1 MLPAQL
7 KPGHFAGYPEKA
19 RQVAVNNLELL
30 RRLPLSYVPLLL
42 REVIAYDWKFPAERQ
57 ELDAQFVYLGA
68 LPQESLGRA
77 MASFEA
83 ITLSPN
89 LERFDWIKGPGVFS
103 EQLSAHLWA
112 THQIN
117 SFRTAA
123 IEFMNAF
130 HAAAPQSPPPMP
142 RLTIVAIGQGVVE
155 NSYPLFRKLRRHGL
169 YCAQVDSTDGWRTLL
184 DRVTARAVAHPVP
197 FAHWYIDGGS
207 PQIISSANLTPLSY
221 GALAPVRAAVVA
233 KMRGMRKSGRGT
245 EELRTALSQMR
256 PEEAGLTGETDD
268 DHVLNHFKM
277 SVVAESSGAQFFST
291 TFVQWAAREVLR
303 RAQPL
308 TLLARFA
315 PRQTERSMNEL
326 LAGTQKAPVLD
337 PEGSLIDADMAAYYT
352 WLNQQRLSGAS
363 QSSFLVWFEDHK
375 EALVVSP
382 SLPPGGESNT
392 RVKISELLDWARW
405 PDSVRAAHH

>member
-7 KPGHFAGYPEKA
+7 RPGHFAAYPEKA
-19 RQVAVNNLELL
+19 RQLAVNNLELL

-57 ELDAQFVYLGA
+57 ELDAQFVYFGA
-68 LPQESLGRA
+68 LSQEELRHA

-83 ITLSPN
+83 ITLSSD
-89 LERFDWIKGPGVFS
+89 LERFNWVKDPSLFS
-103 EQLSAHLWA
+103 AQLSAHLWS

-123 IEFMNAF
+123 TEFMNAF
-130 HAAAPQSPPPMP
+130 HSAAPQSPPPMP
-142 RLTIVAIGQGVVE
+142 RLIIIAIGQGVAE
-155 NSYPLFRKLRRHGL
+155 IQYPPFRKLRRHGL
-169 YCAQVDSTDGWRTLL
+169 YFTQVEAANGWRTLL
-184 DRVTARAVAHPVP
+184 DRVAARAAARPIP

-207 PQIISSANLTPLSY
+207 PQVISSAHLMPLSY

-233 KMRGMRKSGRGT
+233 KMRSMRNSGSGT

-256 PEEAGLTGETDD
+256 PEDAGLTSEADD
-268 DHVLNHFKM
+268 DRVLNHFKM
-277 SVVAESSGAQFFST
+277 NVIAESSGAEFFST
-291 TFVQWAAREVLR
+291 TFVQWAARELLR

-326 LAGTQKAPVLD
+326 LAGSQKAPALD
-337 PEGSLIDADMAAYYT
+337 PEGSLVDADMGAYYI
-352 WLNQQRLSGAS
+352 WLNQRRLLGAS
-363 QSSFLVWFEDHK
+363 QGSFLVWFEDHS

-382 SLPPGGESNT
+382 SVQPGMKSNAP
-392 RVKISELLDWARW
+392 VKMSELLDWL
-405 PDSVRAAHH
+405 VV

>member
-19 RQVAVNNLELL
+19 RQLAVNNLELL

-68 LPQESLGRA
+68 LPQERLRRV
-77 MASFEA
+77 MAPFEA
-83 ITLSPN
+83 ITLSPD
-89 LERFDWIKGPGVFS
+89 LERFDWIKDPGVFS
-103 EQLSAHLWA
+103 ERLSAHLWA

-130 HAAAPQSPPPMP
+130 RAAAPQSSPPMP
-142 RLTIVAIGQGVVE
+142 LLTIVAIGQGVTE
-155 NSYPLFRKLRRHGL
+155 NRYPLFRKLRRHGL
-169 YCAQVDSTDGWRTLL
+169 YCAQVDSTNGWRTLL
-184 DRVTARAVAHPVP
+184 AHVAARAMAHPIP

-207 PQIISSANLTPLSY
+207 PQIISSADLTPLSY
-221 GALAPVRAAVVA
+221 GALAPVCASVVA
-233 KMRGMRKSGRGT
+233 KMRAMLKSGSGP
-245 EELRTALSQMR
+245 EALRTALSQMR
-256 PEEAGLTGETDD
+256 PEEAGLTGETDED
-268 DHVLNHFKM
+268 RVLNHFKI

-291 TFVQWAAREVLR
+291 TFVQWAARELLR

-326 LAGTQKAPVLD
+326 LAGTQKVPVLD
-337 PEGSLIDADMAAYYT
+337 PEGSLIDADMGAYYT
-352 WLNQQRLSGAS
+352 WLNQQRLPGAS
-363 QSSFLVWFEDHK
+363 QGSFLVWFEDHN

-382 SLPPGGESNT
+382 ALPQGVESNT
-392 RVKISELLDWARW
+392 PVKISELLDWARL
-405 PDSVRAAHH
+405 A